1 MAVIARINRHKPRK
15 PREPRRR
22 RLVTVSTLPT
32 LFTLGNLACGFAAI
46 HFALRAMYSAGVGE
60 DDAAA
65 LSLQS
70 HLPELSLS
78 SFLALAAMFVFVGIV
93 CDMLDGALARM
104 TRRTSDFGG
113 QLDSLADMITS
124 GVAPAVLVVALMMRD
139 LSQYWPDAFP
149 GPFSNNHLGRLVWV
163 AALVYAVG
171 TALRLARFNVE
182 HTKPDSGQKM
192 FRGLPCPGAAAVIAS
207 LVILQEAA
215 GAGTSVHKA
224 IIIGLP
230 FVTVSLAILMVSR
243 VPYVKIDQSY
253 LRGRRPFAHVVILMV
268 LVVVAWP
275 LKEAAL
281 AIIVGWYALSGPIG
295 AVWGKVRRRGDQTT
309 DDQADEEADV
319 DESPPRAVKP
329 ASRRAQR

>member
-1 MAVIARINRHKPRK
+1 MAVIARINRRKPRK
-15 PREPRRR
+15 PRR

-46 HFALRAMYSAGVGE
+46 HFALRAMYAAGVGE
-60 DDAAA
+60 DDASA
-65 LSLQS
+65 LMVQTHS
-70 HLPELSLS
+70 PERLFS
-78 SFLALAAMFVFVGIV
+78 SFLALAAMFIFVGMV

-139 LSQYWPDAFP
+139 LSEYWPNAFP

-163 AALVYAVG
+163 AALVYAIC

-182 HTKPDSGQKM
+182 HTTPDSSHKT
-192 FRGLPCPGAAAVIAS
+192 FRGLPCPGAAGVIAS
-207 LVILQEAA
+207 LVVLQEAA
-215 GAGTSVHKA
+215 GAGTTIHKA

-243 VPYVKIDQSY
+243 IPYIKIDQSY
-253 LRGRRPFAHVVILMV
+253 LRRKRPFAHVVILMV
-268 LVVVAWP
+268 LVVVAWT

-281 AIIVGWYALSGPIG
+281 AMIVGWYALSGPIS
-295 AVWGKVRRRGDQTT
+295 AVWGKVRRRGDRAI
-309 DDQADEEADV
+309 DDASDDEADV
-319 DESPPRAVKP
+319 DQSPARALKP
-329 ASRRAQR
+329 VSRRARR